1 MRSKMGCNEKEFF
14 LKGVAGWHTAALA
27 SETMQVPSSSVL
39 VSETLH
45 FSLTTAQARR
55 D

>member
-1 MRSKMGCNEKEFF
+1 MKDLF
-14 LKGVAGWHTAALA
+14 LRGAADWHTAAFA

-45 FSLTTAQARR
+45 FSLTTVQARR